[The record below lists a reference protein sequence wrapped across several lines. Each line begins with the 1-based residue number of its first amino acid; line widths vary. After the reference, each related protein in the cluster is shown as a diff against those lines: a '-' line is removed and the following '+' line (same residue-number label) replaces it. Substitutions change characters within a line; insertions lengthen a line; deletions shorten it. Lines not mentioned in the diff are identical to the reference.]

1 MKKAQ
6 HKMLS
11 CILSVIRSWVIRAQ
25 VSTVQK
31 GERPGARLLECV
43 INDTR
48 GDKAFISSH
57 EKGVIK
63 KSLGSCL

>member
-1 MKKAQ
+1 MKKVQ
-6 HKMLS
+6 HKKLS
-11 CILSVIRSWVIRAQ
+11 CVLSVIRSWVIRAQ

-31 GERPGARLLECV
+31 VERPGALLLECA

-48 GDKAFISSH
+48 KGKAIISSH
-57 EKGVIK
+57 EKGVFK

>member
-1 MKKAQ
+1 MKKVQ
-6 HKMLS
+6 HKKMS

-31 GERPGARLLECV
+31 GERPGALLLECA

-48 GDKAFISSH
+48 KGKAFISSH